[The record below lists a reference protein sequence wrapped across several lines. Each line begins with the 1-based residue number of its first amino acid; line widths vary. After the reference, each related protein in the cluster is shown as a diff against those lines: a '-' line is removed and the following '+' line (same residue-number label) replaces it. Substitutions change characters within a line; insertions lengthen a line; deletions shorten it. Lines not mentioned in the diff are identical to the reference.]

1 MSATEVFV
9 QHPWLAALLW
19 VVLHAADYLL
29 TIVGIVHSRRVS
41 DQVSFESYELNPLF
55 RKPVE
60 EVRWA
65 SPRFLVSL
73 ALIALLFWFIFVAV
87 AAVAELAEFSWL
99 LYLVGALLG
108 LLVFTRLVLIAGH
121 LSNIWMFRELQRDP
135 TALTGKARY
144 ALNFS
149 LKLSAVRFATFGAV
163 LATAAVV
170 TAHSWL
176 VGGAVGCG
184 LFAAKHALSSRRG
197 PKR

>member
-1 MSATEVFV
+1 MSATELFV
-9 QHPWLAALLW
+9 HYPWLAALLW
-19 VVLHAADYLL
+19 GVLHATDYLL
-29 TIVGIVHSRRVS
+29 TIVGVVHSRRVA

-60 EVRWA
+60 EVRWL
-65 SPRFLVSL
+65 SPRFLLSL
-73 ALIALLFWFIFVAV
+73 LIIALLFWFIFGT
-87 AAVAELAEFSWL
+87 AAQVVQMEEFSWL
-99 LYLVGALLG
+99 LHLVGGLLG

-135 TALTGKARY
+135 KALTGKARY
-144 ALNFS
+144 ALDFS
-149 LKLSAVRFATFGAV
+149 LKLSAVRFASFGAV

-184 LFAAKHALSSRRG
+184 LFAVKHALTARRG
-197 PKR
+197 AKR